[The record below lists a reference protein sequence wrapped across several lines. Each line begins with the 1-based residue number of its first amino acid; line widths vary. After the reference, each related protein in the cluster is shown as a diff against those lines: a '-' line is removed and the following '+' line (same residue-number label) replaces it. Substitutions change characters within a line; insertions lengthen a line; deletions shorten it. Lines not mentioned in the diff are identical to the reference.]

1 MKLHLFAFPLLV
13 GGALVL
19 GAACTTST
27 TPAAST
33 GATFVC
39 IADGADCDTDGDCC
53 SDVCDATAKTCTPA
67 SGCTEDDKACTD
79 PTDCCSQVCADDG
92 YCGYPS
98 SVAVVTCVAV
108 GDACTGDGDCCSNN
122 CGSGVCDTPD
132 DGCTVDNDPCEMD
145 SDCCSMVCAAD
156 GFCGL
161 PG

>member
-1 MKLHLFAFPLLV
+1 LLV
-13 GGALVL
+13 GGSLVL
-19 GAACTTST
+19 GAACTNST
-27 TPAAST
+27 PPAAST

-39 IADGADCDTDGDCC
+39 VDDNLACDTDGDCC
-53 SDVCDATAKTCTPA
+53 STICDATAKTCTAA
-67 SGCTEDDKACTD
+67 SGCTEDDRACND
-79 PTDCCSQVCADDG
+79 PADCCSQVCADDG

-98 SVAVVTCVAV
+98 SVVVVTCVDV
-108 GDACTGDGDCCSNN
+108 GYACTGDGDCCSNN

-132 DGCTVDNDPCEMD
+132 DGCTVDNDPCEKD